1 MPAGLRTR
9 DRAALETG
17 FQMEAGMRKLTRLLA
32 GVTTMVAAATLV
44 AGTVTVASAAPN
56 DPTKPSSL
64 TTLAGVG
71 SDTVTPLFD
80 NSTAKLPKGD
90 APGSFVHDYNATKP
104 GYPIASWDGTN
115 PVTGIADQTIDTKA
129 LNSGDKSCDLSRPD
143 GSSAG
148 IEALNADQTDT
159 HKVDGQTVYCIDYDR
174 SSRPPNTTSNKD
186 AFVALMRD
194 AIDWSYPVVK
204 GEANPQP
211 QSLDKAQLVA
221 IYTCKD
227 TNWKQVGGKN
237 APIGVVIPQT
247 GSGTRATWLLQLG
260 ITATDEPCW
269 QNGTI
274 KVRGVT
280 YVIEENT
287 GLSTGNVAQF
297 TKTNKWPDGKVIPA
311 ADVIYPYSLGDWI
324 AQDKLT
330 KGVGG
335 HATSIWGHGNMH
347 LATILKVAPTS
358 TNSKG
363 QPIIDPKWDTA
374 FDRVLYVVTRNGCY
388 VSTRP
393 TSTAVCLPSSK
404 PPAGGTAYPT
414 YEVKGL
420 AAFAGRTGWVCTN
433 KTALADIVSYGFARL
448 PNCGALTAGD

>member
-1 MPAGLRTR
+1 
-9 DRAALETG
+9 
-17 FQMEAGMRKLTRLLA
+17 MRKLSKLLA
-32 GVTTMVAAATLV
+32 GVTTLVAAGALV
-44 AGTVTVASAAPN
+44 AGTVTTASASPN
-56 DPTKPSSL
+56 DPKKPSTL

-80 NSTAKLPKGD
+80 NSTPKLPLGG
-90 APGSFVHDYNATKP
+90 ASGSFVHDYNATKP
-104 GYPIASWDGTN
+104 AYPVASWDGTN

-148 IEALNADQTDT
+148 IKALNADQTDT
-159 HKVDGQTVYCIDYDR
+159 NKAGGQTIYCIDYAR
-174 SSRPPNTTSNKD
+174 SSRPPNTTTFED

-204 GEANPQP
+204 GEKNPQP
-211 QSLDKAQLVA
+211 KSLDKAQLVA

-227 TNWKQVGGKN
+227 TNWDQVGGKN

-274 KVRGVT
+274 TIKGVT

-311 ADVIYPYSLGDWI
+311 SDVIYPYSLGDWI
-324 AQDKLT
+324 AQDALT

-335 HATSIWGHGNMH
+335 HATPIWGHGNIH
-347 LATILKVAPTS
+347 LATILNQVPTA

-363 QPIIDPKWDTA
+363 QPVINPKWDTA
-374 FDRVLYVVTRNGCY
+374 FDRILYVVTRNGCY
-388 VSTRP
+388 SATSP
-393 TSTAVCLPSSK
+393 TSTKVCLPSSTA
-404 PPAGGTAYPT
+404 PAGGKAYPT

-420 AAFAGRTGWVCTN
+420 AAFAGPKGWICTS
-433 KTALADIVSYGFARL
+433 KTADADIVSYGFAKL